1 LGTEN
6 LSPSGNNKRI
16 AKSTLMLYFR
26 MILTMAVSLYTS
38 RVILNTLGVVDYGIY
53 NVVGGFVL
61 MLGFLNSAMSSGTQ
75 RFLAFEIGK
84 GDSAGFGRVFLMSI
98 NIHGLIGLAVLL
110 VAETLGLWFVNNHL
124 VIPAERLNAANWV
137 FQFAVFSFIVTVLS
151 VPYNAAIIAHERM
164 SVFAWFSILEVSL
177 KLAIVFLLDLTDF
190 DKLKVYS
197 VLMFAVALIIRFIYG
212 LYCQKYIEQTK
223 FKFFWNHALFKT
235 LLSYA
240 GWNLWGN
247 VAVVLAI
254 QGTNILLNLF
264 FGPVV
269 NAAKAV
275 SDQVRGAV
283 NGFVVNFQMAV
294 NPQIVK
300 SYAKHD
306 VVYMHA
312 LVTQSAKV
320 SFFLMLLLTMP
331 VLFRT
336 EYLLGVWLV
345 EVPENAP
352 IFIQLTLV
360 MLLIDSISGSL
371 MTASQATG
379 KIRIY
384 QSVVGGFL
392 LLNVPLSYL
401 SLKVGYGPNAVLV
414 VGIAIAFFAFF
425 LRLLIICPLI
435 NLSIISFLK
444 QIVQRMLPTT
454 VVCILFAF
462 ILSELFN
469 GMNLT
474 EFLIF
479 VFFLTLGNLF
489 IIILFGLNKVER
501 NLVKKYVLYFLKRS
515 LKCVLFF

>member
-1 LGTEN
+1 
-6 LSPSGNNKRI
+6 
-16 AKSTLMLYFR
+16 MLYFR

-38 RVILNTLGVVDYGIY
+38 RVVLNTLGVVDFGIY

-124 VIPAERLNAANWV
+124 VIPAERLSAANWV

-164 SVFAWFSILEVSL
+164 SVFAWLSILEVSL
-177 KLAIVFLLDLTDF
+177 KLAVVFMLDFTGF

-197 VLMFAVALIIRFIYG
+197 VLMFAVVLIIRFIYG
-212 LYCQKYIEQTK
+212 LYCQRHIEQTK

-247 VAVVLAI
+247 IAGVIAI

-264 FGPVV
+264 FGPAL

-300 SYAKHD
+300 SYAKRD
-306 VVYMHA
+306 LVYMHA
-312 LVTQSAKV
+312 LVAQSAKV
-320 SFFLMLLLTMP
+320 SFFLMFLLAVP
-331 VLFRT
+331 VLFRV
-336 EYLLGVWLV
+336 EYLLEKWLIH
-345 EVPENAP
+345 VPDNTG
-352 IFIQLTLV
+352 IFIQLSLII
-360 MLLIDSISGSL
+360 LLFDSISGPL
-371 MTASQATG
+371 MTAAQATG
-379 KIRIY
+379 KIRVY

-401 SLKVGYGPNAVLV
+401 FLKMGYGPNAVFV
-414 VGIAIAFFAFF
+414 VGILVAFFAFF
-425 LRLLIICPLI
+425 IRLFIISPLI
-435 NLSIISFLK
+435 NFSVSRFLK
-444 QIVQRMLPTT
+444 QIAQRILPTT

-469 GMNLT
+469 GINLT

-479 VFFLTLGNLF
+479 VFLLTLSNLF
-489 IIILFGLNKVER
+489 IIILFGLNKAER
-501 NLVKKYVLYFLKRS
+501 NLVKNYVVKFLRR
-515 LKCVLFF
+515 